1 MEIRYFEVYL
11 KDGIRFDF
19 DENCNEIDYADP
31 NYIVCKEVKKD
42 NSFRTLAIIP
52 RENVKYILSV

>member
-1 MEIRYFEVYL
+1 MEIGYFEVYL

-31 NYIVCKEVKKD
+31 NYIVCKEVKK
-42 NSFRTLAIIP
+42 R
-52 RENVKYILSV
+52 